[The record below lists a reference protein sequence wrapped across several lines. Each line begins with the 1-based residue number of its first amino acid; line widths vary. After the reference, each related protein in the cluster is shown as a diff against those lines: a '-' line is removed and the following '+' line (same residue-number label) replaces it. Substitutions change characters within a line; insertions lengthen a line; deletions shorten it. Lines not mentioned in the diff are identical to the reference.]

1 MAAFSSDEKYIP
13 GLVATATLAAKQ
25 YYVVQ
30 ASSTAGECKV
40 GATAATDPI
49 LGIVQNDPAAGE
61 VALVQYDGIAKAA
74 AETGVTFGS
83 SLTVSSTGRVTTT
96 TTDGD
101 RIVGIALAASSAAG
115 DLIQVALSIHDRYVA

>member
-1 MAAFSSDEKYIP
+1 MAFSTVYTTIP

-40 GATAATDPI
+40 GTSATSKL

-61 VALVQYDGIAKAA
+61 AALVAAVGICKAA
-74 AETGVTFGS
+74 AEASVTYGS
-83 SLTVSSTGRVTTT
+83 FLTCSSTGRVKTTSSA
-96 TTDGD
+96 GNFV
-101 RIVGIALAASSAAG
+101 IGKALAASSAAG
-115 DLIQVALSIHDRYVA
+115 DIIAVLLDVSGPY